1 MNIYKLFVKR
11 FFDIVI
17 SLFALLLLSPLLIVV
32 IVWLHFANKGAGV
45 FFSPLRPG
53 KNGKLFKFMKFKSM
67 TDERDVNGKLLPDS
81 KRLTKI
87 GRFIRSTSIDELPQL
102 VNVLKGDMSI
112 VGPRPMSASYLP
124 YYNEIEM
131 HRHDVRPGITGL
143 AQVNGRTSITWEEKI
158 GYDLEYVKKM
168 SFLLDVKILFLTAY
182 QVLKRENVGVEES
195 GKTGFYLYREAQ
207 WAAEGRQDLIEKAR
221 EESLPYRLFKNEK
234 KR

>member
-1 MNIYKLFVKR
+1 MTLYKFCLKR
-11 FFDIVI
+11 FFDIII
-17 SLFALLLLSPLLIVV
+17 SFFALLLLSPLLIVV

-53 KNGKLFKFMKFKSM
+53 KNGKMFKFLKFKSM
-67 TDERDVNGKLLPDS
+67 TDEKDENGKLLPDS

-87 GRFIRSTSIDELPQL
+87 GRFIRATSIDELPQL

-124 YYNEIEM
+124 YYNETEM

-143 AQVNGRTSITWEEKI
+143 AQINGRTSVSWEQKI
-158 GYDLEYVKKM
+158 NYDLEYVKKM
-168 SFLLDVKILFLTAY
+168 SFPLDVKILFLTAY
-182 QVLKRENVGVEES
+182 KVLKRENVGVEES

-221 EESLPYRLFKNEK
+221 EESRPYRLF
-234 KR
+234 

>member
-1 MNIYKLFVKR
+1 MNLYKLFIKR
-11 FFDIVI
+11 LFDIVA
-17 SLFALLLLSPLLIVV
+17 SFFALLLLSPLLIVV
-32 IVWLHFANKGAGV
+32 IVWLHFANKGSGV

-67 TDERDVNGKLLPDS
+67 TDEKDESGKLLPDS

-102 VNVLKGDMSI
+102 INVLKGDMSI
-112 VGPRPMSASYLP
+112 VGPRPLSASYLP
-124 YYNEIEM
+124 YYNKTEM

-143 AQVNGRTSITWEEKI
+143 AQVNGRTSITWEDKI

-168 SFLLDVKILFLTAY
+168 SFLLDMKILFLTAY

-195 GKTGFYLYREAQ
+195 GRTGFYKYREAQ
-207 WAAEGRQDLIEKAR
+207 WAEEGRLDLIEKAQ
-221 EESLPYRLFKNEK
+221 EESRPYRLF
-234 KR
+234 